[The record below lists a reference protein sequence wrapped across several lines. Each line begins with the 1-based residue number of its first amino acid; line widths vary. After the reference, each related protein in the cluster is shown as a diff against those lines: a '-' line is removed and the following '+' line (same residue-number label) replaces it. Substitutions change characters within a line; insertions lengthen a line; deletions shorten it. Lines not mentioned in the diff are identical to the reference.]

1 VTEVTFPGGG
11 GRYSR
16 GMRGRTFARRRFLR
30 AGLGLASLGLLS
42 GCAALPIGPRRPAR
56 LPGVGYLGGAG
67 QEEADGFRLGLADHG
82 YVEGQ
87 TIIVEWRYSEGRAD
101 RLPGLAA
108 ELVRLP
114 VDVLV
119 AEGTAAAGLLKDAT
133 TTIPIVMVGG
143 ASPVEAGFVA
153 SLARPGGNVT
163 GLTTSSRELDRK
175 RLELLKETVT
185 GLARVGVLWNPDVAD
200 REREFQVAE
209 EAARALGLEVR
220 SLEARDDGA
229 LEAAFERAAAERVD
243 GLFLIDNYVLTANA
257 PRIVEFARRHRLPTN
272 SALRVQVAAGG
283 LLAYGA
289 DRDAM
294 YRRTAGYVD
303 RILKGASPAEMPV
316 ERAERFELVINLGT
330 ARELGLTIPPSVLQQ
345 ATEVIQ

>member
-1 VTEVTFPGGG
+1 MTLVG
-11 GRYSR
+11 
-16 GMRGRTFARRRFLR
+16 FLSY
-30 AGLGLASLGLLS
+30 GSLS
-42 GCAALPIGPRRPAR
+42 GPDRPVDNFKQ
-56 LPGVGYLGGAG
+56 GMTDLG
-67 QEEADGFRLGLADHG
+67 H
-82 YVEGQ
+82 VEGQ
-87 TIIVEWRYSEGRAD
+87 QYTVVVRYAEGNLE
-101 RLPGLAA
+101 RLPDLAA
-108 ELVRLP
+108 ELVRLSP
-114 VDVLV
+114 DVIV
-119 AEGTAAAGLLKDAT
+119 AAAAPAIAAAKTAT
-133 TTIPIVMVGG
+133 GTIPIVMVGSV
-143 ASPVEAGFVA
+143 SPVEAGFVA
-153 SLARPGGNVT
+153 SLDRPGGNVT

>member
-1 VTEVTFPGGG
+1 VAAPD
-11 GRYSR
+11 
-16 GMRGRTFARRRFLR
+16 RRRFLR
-30 AGLGLASLGLLS
+30 GSLALASLGLVAGCGLLTRTVPPTRMTRVGILS
-42 GCAALPIGPRRPAR
+42 
-56 LPGVGYLGGAG
+56 PGGQSGGMGVVDNFKQGMTDLG
-67 QEEADGFRLGLADHG
+67 H
-82 YVEGQ
+82 VEGQ
-87 TIIVEWRYSEGRAD
+87 QYTVVVRSAEGNLE
-101 RLPGLAA
+101 RLPDLAA
-108 ELVRLP
+108 EVVRLSP
-114 VDVLV
+114 DVIV
-119 AEGTAAAGLLKDAT
+119 AVATPAIAAAKTAT
-133 TTIPIVMVGG
+133 GTIPIVMVGSV
-143 ASPVEAGFVA
+143 SPVEAGFVA
-153 SLARPGGNVT
+153 SLDRPGGNVT

>member
-1 VTEVTFPGGG
+1 MTRVGILSPGGQSG
-11 GRYSR
+11 GMGVVDNFKQ
-16 GMRGRTFARRRFLR
+16 GMTD
-30 AGLGLASLGLLS
+30 LG
-42 GCAALPIGPRRPAR
+42 
-56 LPGVGYLGGAG
+56 
-67 QEEADGFRLGLADHG
+67 H
-82 YVEGQ
+82 VEGQ
-87 TIIVEWRYSEGRAD
+87 QYTVVVRSAEGNLE
-101 RLPGLAA
+101 RLPDLAA
-108 ELVRLP
+108 EVVRLSP
-114 VDVLV
+114 DVIV
-119 AEGTAAAGLLKDAT
+119 AVATPAIAAAKTAT
-133 TTIPIVMVGG
+133 GTIPIVMVGSV
-143 ASPVEAGFVA
+143 SPVEAGFVA
-153 SLARPGGNVT
+153 SLDRPGGNVT